1 MIHIEK
7 DQKIAENENL
17 RVATATGD
25 YEDTALIEFYE
36 ISKPGIATGSFQAQ
50 FIKYGGVVYKFNDPK
65 ELGNEIL
72 RIDPESTH
80 TAASYVRMT
89 NELLVQMNG
98 GMLEPGSLGQVLV
111 TEQVKMEEAI
121 ENPVTDVT
129 TSSTSSGVE
138 PEVESVVPQETPEVE
153 VVAPVP
159 TVTSTPTSTASDI
172 ATTTPSIIDTTTSV
186 IEEIAGTANTVVS
199 TTEAIAGVVEGVV
212 DTTTSTP

>member
-25 YEDTALIEFYE
+25 YEDAALIEFYE

-98 GMLEPGSLGQVLV
+98 GTLEPGSLDQVLA

-121 ENPVTDVT
+121 ENPVTDVA
-129 TSSTSSGVE
+129 TSSTPSGVE
-138 PEVESVVPQETPEVE
+138 PIVENVTFPETPVVES
-153 VVAPVP
+153 VAPVP
-159 TVTSTPTSTASDI
+159 IETGTSTTTISD
-172 ATTTPSIIDTTTSV
+172 TVNTTPDLIDTTTSV

-199 TTEAIAGVVEGVV
+199 TTEAIAEIVEGVV